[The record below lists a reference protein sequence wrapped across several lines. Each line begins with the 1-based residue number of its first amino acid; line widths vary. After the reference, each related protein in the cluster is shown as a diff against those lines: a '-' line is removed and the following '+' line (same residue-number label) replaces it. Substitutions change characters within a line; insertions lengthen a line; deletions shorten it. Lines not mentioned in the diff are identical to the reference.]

1 MCVEFAILAGIAQG
15 QPIAEIDSVIDSA
28 KHQQKEIARLRC
40 DGGGKQM
47 KKYAMETTVGI
58 FLVFGL
64 LCVGYMTVK
73 LGHVS
78 LLGDN
83 AYSLFARFTTVTGL
97 RAGSPV
103 YMLGIEVGRVERL
116 TMDQKDQKAV
126 VEIRIQKG
134 IKVYDDAIASIKTEG
149 LIGDM
154 YLSIDPGGAGKL
166 LEPGGTIT
174 ETQPAVDIADLIS
187 KYAFGEV
194 KKP

>member
-1 MCVEFAILAGIAQG
+1 
-15 QPIAEIDSVIDSA
+15 
-28 KHQQKEIARLRC
+28 
-40 DGGGKQM
+40 M

-64 LCVGYMTVK
+64 LCIGYMAVK

-83 AYSLFARFTTVTGL
+83 TYSLFARFTTVSGL

-103 YMLGIEVGRVERL
+103 NMLGIEVGRVGRL

-126 VEIRIQKG
+126 VEIRIRKD

-154 YLSIDPGGAGKL
+154 FLSINPGGSGKL
-166 LEPGGTIT
+166 LGPGGTIT
-174 ETQPAVDIADLIS
+174 ETQPAVDMVDLIG

-194 KKP
+194 KKQ

>member
-1 MCVEFAILAGIAQG
+1 
-15 QPIAEIDSVIDSA
+15 
-28 KHQQKEIARLRC
+28 
-40 DGGGKQM
+40 M

-64 LCVGYMTVK
+64 LCIGYMTVK

-83 AYSLFARFTTVTGL
+83 TYSLFARFTTVSGL

-103 YMLGIEVGRVERL
+103 NMLGIEVGRVGRL

-126 VEIRIQKG
+126 VEIKIQRD
-134 IKVYDDAIASIKTEG
+134 IKVYDDAIVSIKTEG

-154 YLSIDPGGAGKL
+154 FLSIDPGGAGKL
-166 LEPGGTIT
+166 LGPGGTIT
-174 ETQPAVDIADLIS
+174 ETQPAVDIVDLIS

-194 KKP
+194 KKQ